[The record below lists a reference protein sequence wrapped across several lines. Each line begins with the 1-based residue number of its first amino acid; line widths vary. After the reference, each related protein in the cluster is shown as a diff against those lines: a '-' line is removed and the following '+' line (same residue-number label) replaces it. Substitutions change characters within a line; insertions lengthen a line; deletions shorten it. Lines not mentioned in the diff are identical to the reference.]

1 MLLVHSLS
9 AQTNTFT
16 SALAGRYLLIVEISR
31 AMQPRA
37 AGAQRAVRELL
48 ASGMNGQLRRGDTL
62 GVWSFNESLYTGK
75 FPLQKWSPET
85 KDEIAV
91 NIANFLAG
99 QKCEK
104 NSDFNQVAPA
114 LEKLVSGSDYL
125 TVILVTDGEQKV
137 TGTPFNGQINEFF
150 QLWRDQQRKA
160 QMPFLTVL
168 RASHGEITHY
178 TLNTAPWTVQMPPL
192 APEIQ
197 ALAEA
202 DRRPAPK
209 VQTSS
214 VPPLIIHGKRPSA
227 PSAETAPAVTTTS
240 NTPTARLATNTPMVS
255 LAETSGTFNSNA
267 TPSIAANSA
276 TNRVKVSGQ
285 QPAGP
290 RPTAELEPKPQDG
303 DKLTAAQSNPP
314 LISATNAG
322 ASSTEAPPPAHPI
335 ATADPSSNRN
345 LVVIAGLVLGAG
357 VLGFAIVWLRR
368 SRTQSVSLITRSIE
382 REKQD

>member
-1 MLLVHSLS
+1 
-9 AQTNTFT
+9 
-16 SALAGRYLLIVEISR
+16 
-31 AMQPRA
+31 
-37 AGAQRAVRELL
+37 
-48 ASGMNGQLRRGDTL
+48 
-62 GVWSFNESLYTGK
+62 VWSFNESLYTGK

-104 NSDFNQVAPA
+104 KSDFNQVAPA

-209 VQTSS
+209 IQTSS
-214 VPPLIIHGKRPSA
+214 VPPLIIHGKKPSA
-227 PSAETAPAVTTTS
+227 PAAETAPAVTTTS
-240 NTPTARLATNTPMVS
+240 NTPTAPLATDPATVHIIEPPLNLGSNSVVVS
-255 LAETSGTFNSNA
+255 DSTTHK
-267 TPSIAANSA
+267 I
-276 TNRVKVSGQ
+276 KISGQ
-285 QPAGP
+285 QPAEP
-290 RPTAELEPKPQDG
+290 PASTKLPPKPSDG
-303 DKLTAAQSNPP
+303 STQNLASLPSSP
-314 LISATNAG
+314 
-322 ASSTEAPPPAHPI
+322 SSTPSSASNTSAPSAAPPPPANPV
-335 ATADPSSNRN
+335 ATTVAQPASNRIF
-345 LVVIAGLVLGAG
+345 LLIAGLVLVAG
-357 VLGFAIVWLRR
+357 VSIFGVFWLRR
-368 SRTQSVSLITRSIE
+368 SRTTQHVSAITRSLE
-382 REKQD
+382 QEKKP